1 MKYQYF
7 TRFGEKCVAYNIN
20 TNMKL
25 FGDYVIIIDNQLEL
39 LERIRKAVE
48 KEKIQIFCV
57 GQLNIEF
64 KIRWKTCSKGELCY
78 T

>member
-1 MKYQYF
+1 MFYKLKYQYF

-48 KEKIQIFCV
+48 KENTNFCV

-64 KIRWKTCSKGELCY
+64 QN
-78 T
+78 